1 MEMRR
6 IGQQGKKANSIGRRI
21 LILWETLL
29 ELFNRAPTTLCDLA
43 RLIFCRT
50 PVNLIPPSARRRFCA
65 PMGCGYSRPVPKK
78 KNAKPEPSLRTV
90 ALDGQVGGQ
99 EDICKIDDLIVIDTE
114 RPSRVILL

>member
-1 MEMRR
+1 
-6 IGQQGKKANSIGRRI
+6 
-21 LILWETLL
+21 
-29 ELFNRAPTTLCDLA
+29 
-43 RLIFCRT
+43 
-50 PVNLIPPSARRRFCA
+50 
-65 PMGCGYSRPVPKK
+65 MGCGYSRPVPKK